1 MVFAVVI
8 PQIAPFSGN
17 CPYIYFRLEISH
29 SLRVNPAHLFDCQS
43 HARLLFLL
51 INLEE
56 SKMSS
61 KPVNKPLV
69 QAALGQTPDRL
80 PVWFMRQAGRY
91 LPEYREVR
99 ADVDF
104 VTMCKRPDLA
114 AEVTWQPLRRYDLDA
129 AIIFSDILIPA
140 MAMGQE
146 LTFDKGHGPRLNAP
160 VRTIS
165 DVKALKN
172 ADPQKDLGYVGEA
185 IALTKTKLKP
195 EQTMIGFAGAPFT
208 VASYMIEGQ
217 GSKEFTEVKK
227 LIFCNKLVITALLDK
242 LADVTI
248 EYLKMQVTAGADAL
262 MLFDT
267 WAGQVSPMV
276 YRELVF
282 PVTNRIL
289 SEVKQATKVPVIYYP
304 GQGSDRMYELSGCAA
319 DVISVDW
326 RTRLSRAGKILKETG
341 LNVTLQGNLDPQALL
356 APEAELR
363 SMVKSLVA
371 EGKSAAR
378 SHIFNVGHGLLPH
391 IPPESLTTV
400 IDELRKH

>member
-1 MVFAVVI
+1 MTSK
-8 PQIAPFSGN
+8 QI
-17 CPYIYFRLEISH
+17 H
-29 SLRVNPAHLFDCQS
+29 
-43 HARLLFLL
+43 
-51 INLEE
+51 
-56 SKMSS
+56 
-61 KPVNKPLV
+61 KPLI
-69 QAALGQTPDRL
+69 QAALGQTPDRW

-91 LPEYREVR
+91 LPEYRAVR

-129 AIIFSDILIPA
+129 AIIFSDILMPP

-160 VRTIS
+160 IRTMA

-172 ADPQKDLGYVGEA
+172 ADATKDLGFVGDA

-227 LIFCNKLVITALLDK
+227 LIFCEPAVIKALLEK
-242 LADVTI
+242 ITEVTVN
-248 EYLKMQVTAGADAL
+248 YLIMQVKAGADAL

-276 YRELVF
+276 YRDLVF
-282 PVTNRIL
+282 PTTNRIL
-289 SEVKQATKVPVIYYP
+289 TEVKKATGVPLIYYP

-326 RTRLSRAGKILKETG
+326 RTRLSRAGKILKDTG

-363 SMVKSLVA
+363 AMVRAIKEEA
-371 EGKSAAR
+371 KSAAR
-378 SHIFNVGHGLLPH
+378 AHIFNVGHGLLPH
-391 IPPESLTTV
+391 IPPESLTIV
-400 IDELRKH
+400 IDELRK

>member
-1 MVFAVVI
+1 
-8 PQIAPFSGN
+8 
-17 CPYIYFRLEISH
+17 
-29 SLRVNPAHLFDCQS
+29 
-43 HARLLFLL
+43 
-51 INLEE
+51 
-56 SKMSS
+56 MSIERS
-61 KPVNKPLV
+61 NKPLI
-69 QAALGQTPDRL
+69 QAARGQKPDRW

-91 LPEYREVR
+91 LPEYRAVR

-129 AIIFSDILIPA
+129 AIIFSDILIPCI
-140 MAMGQE
+140 AMGQE

-160 VRTIS
+160 VRSMS
-165 DVKALKN
+165 DVKNLKR
-172 ADPQKDLGYVGEA
+172 ADATKDLGYVGDA

-227 LIFCNKLVITALLDK
+227 LIFSDRAVITALLEK
-242 LADVTI
+242 ISDVTI
-248 EYLKMQVTAGADAL
+248 DYLSMQVKAGADAI

-267 WAGQVSPMV
+267 WSGQVSPGI
-276 YRELVF
+276 YRDLIF
-282 PVTNRIL
+282 PATNRIL
-289 SEVKQATKVPVIYYP
+289 TEVKRTAGVPVIYFP

-341 LNVTLQGNLDPQALL
+341 LDVTLQGNLDPQALL

-363 SMVKSLVA
+363 AMVRTMKEEA
-371 EGKSAAR
+371 KSAAR
-378 SHIFNVGHGLLPH
+378 AHIFNVGHGLLPH
-391 IPPESLTTV
+391 IPPESLTIV
-400 IDELRKH
+400 IDELRKN